1 MYHMYSIHETPISIS
16 LTCVYKYVL
25 GHYVKCTSYW
35 GCGLKGLKALAL
47 GAAQGDGSEI
57 T

>member
-1 MYHMYSIHETPISIS
+1 MYHMHSVHETPISIS
-16 LTCVYKYVL
+16 LTCMYKYVL
-25 GHYVKCTSYW
+25 GHFVKCTYC